1 MKDEEIEN
9 IRKKKIKEL
18 AKKQNDPRA
27 KTKEFSQAI
36 VECDEYKNFIK
47 FNEELQKNQSAQ
59 KLFKDFQEKQMEW
72 QMGGFNPSTLEE
84 LKELQ
89 MEIRNN
95 EAIQNFAKSQQ
106 ELIDILRRS
115 NDIIS
120 AKIGQQFAQGRS
132 GGCC

>member
-1 MKDEEIEN
+1 MKDEEIEK
-9 IRKKKIKEL
+9 IRKNKIEQINRKI
-18 AKKQNDPRA
+18 NDPRTKA
-27 KTKEFSQAI
+27 KEFSQAI

-47 FNEELQKNQSAQ
+47 FDEELQRNQSAQ
-59 KLFKDFQEKQMEW
+59 KLLKDFQQKQMEL
-72 QMGGFNPSTLEE
+72 QMGGFNPNTLEE

-106 ELIDILRRS
+106 ELVDVLRRS

-120 AKIGQQFAQGRS
+120 AKIGQQFAQGRR

>member
-18 AKKQNDPRA
+18 TKKQNDPRTKA
-27 KTKEFSQAI
+27 KEFSQAI

-47 FNEELQKNQSAQ
+47 FDEELQRNQSTQ
-59 KLFKDFQEKQMEW
+59 KLLNDFQQKQMEL
-72 QMGGFNPSTLEE
+72 QMGGFNPNTLEE

-106 ELIDILRRS
+106 ELVDVLRRS